1 MKILRSIK
9 ECKEWRDSADGSVG
23 FVPTMGALH
32 RGHVSLVKIS
42 KNNCDKTIV
51 SIFINPAQFGPGEDL
66 ESYPKTIDKD
76 LTCLKQE
83 NVDAVFLP
91 NANELYNNKKD
102 EYFFKTP
109 LSQKLEG
116 VTRPH
121 FFKGVTMIVSKLFEI
136 VRPSHTVFGQKDAQ
150 QFLIISQMIKH
161 NRLPVTMLSGKT
173 IRDNNGLALSSRNS
187 YLSKEE
193 QLIASNIYKGLMQ
206 IKEMLKNK
214 IINAEELKNAFSSF
228 IDSFGVFEIDYI
240 SIASLDTLEE
250 VDLVNTKALISTA
263 IYFKDVRLIDNF
275 IYSST

>member
-9 ECKEWRDSADGSVG
+9 ECKEWRDSVGGSLG

-32 RGHVSLVKIS
+32 LGHISLVKIS
-42 KNNCDKTIV
+42 KKNCDKTIV
-51 SIFINPAQFGPGEDL
+51 SIFINPTQFGPGEDL
-66 ESYPKTIDKD
+66 KSYPKTIDED
-76 LTCLKQE
+76 LKHLKQE

-91 NANELYNNKKD
+91 SADELYNNNKD
-102 EYFFKTP
+102 EYFFNTV

-121 FFKGVTMIVSKLFEI
+121 FFKGVTMIVSKLFGI
-136 VRPSHTVFGQKDAQ
+136 VKPSHAVFGQKDAQ
-150 QFLIISQMIKH
+150 QFLIISKMIEH
-161 NRLPVTMLSGKT
+161 NRLPVVMLSGKT

-187 YLSKEE
+187 YLSPKE
-193 QLIASNIYKGLMQ
+193 QALASNIYKGLMQ

-214 IINAEELKNAFSSF
+214 TINAKELKNCFSSF
-228 IDSFGVFEIDYI
+228 IESFSVFEIDYI

-250 VDLVNTKALISTA
+250 IDVVNKEALISTA
-263 IYFKDVRLIDNF
+263 VYFKDVRLIDNF

>member
-91 NANELYNNKKD
+91 SANELYNNKKD

-173 IRDNNGLALSSRNS
+173 IRDNKR
-187 YLSKEE
+187 
-193 QLIASNIYKGLMQ
+193 
-206 IKEMLKNK
+206 
-214 IINAEELKNAFSSF
+214 
-228 IDSFGVFEIDYI
+228 
-240 SIASLDTLEE
+240 
-250 VDLVNTKALISTA
+250 
-263 IYFKDVRLIDNF
+263 
-275 IYSST
+275 

>member
-9 ECKEWRDSADGSVG
+9 ECKEWRDSVDGSLG

-32 RGHVSLVKIS
+32 RGHVSLFKIS
-42 KNNCDKTIV
+42 KNNCDNTIV
-51 SIFINPAQFGPGEDL
+51 SIFVNPTQFGPGEDL

-76 LTCLKQE
+76 LTYLQQE

-91 NANELYNNKKD
+91 SANELYSNKKED
-102 EYFFKTP
+102 YFFNTP

-116 VTRPH
+116 VARPH

-150 QFLIISQMIKH
+150 QFLIISKMIEYNK
-161 NRLPVTMLSGKT
+161 LPIKILLGQT

-187 YLSKEE
+187 YLSQNE
-193 QLIASNIYKGLMQ
+193 QRLASNVYKGLMQ
-206 IKEMLKNK
+206 IKEMLQGKTISAK
-214 IINAEELKNAFSSF
+214 ELKNAFISFISSF
-228 IDSFGVFEIDYI
+228 EVFKIDYI

-250 VDLVNTKALISTA
+250 IDTVNYKALISTA